1 MDNDQIIKN
10 SFIKVKDDIKNLER
24 TILEQNKEILLL
36 KEQINR
42 FLNDFKEKKDDLNAD
57 KISTGNNGVNQSIN
71 QSISQASNQAV
82 KQLST
87 ELFKNILDNQFKS
100 LSKQELKTFLTIYQ
114 LEEEKDRGIS
124 YEEISASMSLS
135 TSCIR
140 SYASNLIKKGLPLI
154 REKIKNKH
162 SLFSVKKDFRA
173 LNLKQKLISLYYE
186 SNSEQTKLLD
196 I

>member
-10 SFIKVKDDIKNLER
+10 SFIKVKDDIKNLEK
-24 TILEQNKEILLL
+24 TILEQNKEISLL

-42 FLNDFKEKKDDLNAD
+42 FLNDLKEKKENLNTD
-57 KISTGNNGVNQSIN
+57 KISTGNNGVKQSIN
-71 QSISQASNQAV
+71 QSISQSSNQAV

-87 ELFKNILDNQFKS
+87 ELFKNVIDNQFKS

-124 YEEISASMSLS
+124 YEEISSSMGLSAS
-135 TSCIR
+135 CVR
-140 SYASNLIKKGLPLI
+140 SYASNLIKKGLPLSK
-154 REKIKNKH
+154 EKIKNKH
-162 SLFSVKKDFRA
+162 SLFLIKKDFRA
-173 LNLKQKLISLYYE
+173 LNLKQKLISFYYE
-186 SNSEQTKLLD
+186 SSSEQTKLLD

>member
-10 SFIKVKDDIKNLER
+10 SFIKVKDDIKNLEK
-24 TILEQNKEILLL
+24 TILEQNKEILSL
-36 KEQINR
+36 KEQINK
-42 FLNDFKEKKDDLNAD
+42 FLSDLKENKDNLSSD
-57 KISTGNNGVNQSIN
+57 KISTRNNGVKQSINQSIN
-71 QSISQASNQAV
+71 QSI

-87 ELFKNILDNQFKS
+87 ELFKNIIDKQFKS

-124 YEEISASMSLS
+124 YEEISSSMGLS

-140 SYASNLIKKGLPLI
+140 SYASNLINKGLPLSK
-154 REKIKNKH
+154 EKIKNKH
-162 SLFSVKKDFRA
+162 SFFSIKKDFRA
-173 LNLKQKLISLYYE
+173 LNLKQKLISIYYE